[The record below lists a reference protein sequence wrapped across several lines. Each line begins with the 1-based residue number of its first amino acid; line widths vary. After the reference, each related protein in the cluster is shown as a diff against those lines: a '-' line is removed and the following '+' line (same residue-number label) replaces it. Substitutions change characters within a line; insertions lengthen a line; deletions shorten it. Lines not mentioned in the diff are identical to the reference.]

1 MHRRSPRSSEILKEF
16 VSAFCDSFNQFFPGY
31 GREQIEFAI
40 AQFLHPYTKGSG
52 LVLETE
58 TDRLGLKYYSTKN
71 HICDL
76 LQPTTE
82 EEESQS
88 IRQARGPSQVV
99 K

>member
-1 MHRRSPRSSEILKEF
+1 MHRRSPSSSEILKEF

-52 LVLETE
+52 LVLET
-58 TDRLGLKYYSTKN
+58 GLKYYSTKN